1 MRDGFSLSPVC
12 VGVGVGDW
20 EGGGCGPEEGF
31 GSGCVITM
39 ATELTAAV
47 EGRVSSPCWD
57 GTEAQTLGVLS
68 ECAQAAWQVSPEPD

>member
-1 MRDGFSLSPVC
+1 MGQMRFCD
-12 VGVGVGDW
+12 
-20 EGGGCGPEEGF
+20 
-31 GSGCVITM
+31 ITM

-47 EGRVSSPCWD
+47 EGCVSSPCLD